1 MNQNFQPQDIEQ
13 NRIIAALSYFLF
25 ALPIVFSPHSAFAR
39 FHANQSLVL
48 WITTFLGQFVLRALP
63 VIGDA
68 AVTFYTIVMMILFV
82 LGVLHAVKGEA
93 KRLLFIGSIDL
104 LK

>member
-25 ALPIVFSPHSAFAR
+25 ALPMIFSPHSAFAR

-48 WITTFLGQFVLRALP
+48 WIASFLGQFILRALP
-63 VIGDA
+63 VIGDVA
-68 AVTFYTIVMMILFV
+68 ASFYSIGMLMLLV
-82 LGVLHAVKGEA
+82 LGILHASKGEA
-93 KRLLFIGSIDL
+93 KRLLFIGSIDI